1 MHTTTNI
8 FLWMSKCSPP
18 EVFLRKVVLK
28 IWTKFIG
35 EHPCR
40 KVISIKLQRTFTEI
54 ALRHRCS
61 PVNLLHIIR
70 TPFLEEHLSRAV
82 SGYRILQLFCHNVEK
97 ARDIKCIGTEFFLIS
112 ET

>member
-8 FLWMSKCSPP
+8 FLWISKCSSL
-18 EVFLRKVVLK
+18 EVFLRKGVLK
-28 IWTKFIG
+28 IWTKFTG

-40 KVISIKLQRTFTEI
+40 KVISIKLQRNFIEI

-61 PVNLLHIIR
+61 SVNLLHIIR

-82 SGYRILQLFCHNVEK
+82 SGYRILQLFCRNVEK
-97 ARDIKCIGTEFFLIS
+97 ARDIKCS
-112 ET
+112 QK